1 MEEGYFDLAS
11 AYAISGVAGEYDS
24 HDKEKLGAYGNL
36 IWYLIGTEEAN
47 ALRTMMRELT
57 CQLFP

>member
-1 MEEGYFDLAS
+1 MEEGYFDPAS
-11 AYAISGVAGEYDS
+11 PYAISGVAGEYDS
-24 HDKEKLGAYGNL
+24 HDKGKLGAYGNL
-36 IWYLIGTEEAN
+36 IWYLIGTEEGN